1 VTVRSYPFS
10 PLEGLRLDPTYAQ
23 LRADEPLSRVRLPYG
38 EEAWLAV
45 RYDDVKMVLSDPRFS
60 RAAANGRD
68 EPRMMPHQSDA
79 GTLNMDP
86 PEHSRLRGFVARAFT
101 TRRIDEFRPRTA
113 EIASELV
120 AAMRA
125 QGPPVDLVTA
135 FAAPLPVR
143 VICELLGVPVEDQD
157 KFGVWSEAVVASTS
171 LSPEQIGEYLGA
183 MMEYMYALVAQRR
196 AEPADDLI
204 SAMVKARDEKGR
216 LTEHE
221 LVDLAAGLLAA
232 GHETTVT
239 QIPNFVYVL
248 LTNPKAR
255 DELVAHPEL
264 VPNAVEELMRYVP
277 LVAGTVFARY
287 ATVDIMVG
295 ETLVRAGEPVVAS
308 LPSANRDERV
318 FTHPEEL
325 DFHRPAYPHLG
336 FGHGIHYCFGAQ
348 LARMELQVA
357 VATLV
362 VAFPGLRLATPEQD
376 LPWKPGLLV
385 RGLHSLP
392 VTW

>member
-1 VTVRSYPFS
+1 MTVRSYPFS

-196 AEPADDLI
+196 AEPTDDLI

-255 DELVAHPEL
+255 DELVVHPEL

-287 ATVDIMVG
+287 ATVDILVG

-318 FTHPEEL
+318 FTNPEEL

-362 VAFPGLRLATPEQD
+362 EAFPDLHLATPEQD

>member
-1 VTVRSYPFS
+1 MTVRSYPFS
-10 PLEGLRLDPTYAQ
+10 PLEGLRLDPTYAR

-113 EIASELV
+113 EIAAELV

-318 FTHPEEL
+318 FTNPEEL

-362 VAFPGLRLATPEQD
+362 EAFPDLRLATPEQD

>member
-362 VAFPGLRLATPEQD
+362 EAFPGLRLATPEQD

>member
-23 LRADEPLSRVRLPYG
+23 LRADEPLSRVQLPYG

-45 RYDDVKMVLSDPRFS
+45 RYDHVKMVLSDPRFS

-101 TRRIDEFRPRTA
+101 TRRIEDFRPRTA

-120 AAMRA
+120 AAMRE

-143 VICELLGVPVEDQD
+143 VICEMLGVPFEDQD
-157 KFGVWSEAVVASTS
+157 KFGIWSEAVVASTS

-248 LTNPKAR
+248 LANPKAR

-295 ETLVRAGEPVVAS
+295 DTLVRAGDPVVAS

-318 FTHPEEL
+318 FTNPEEL

-336 FGHGIHYCFGAQ
+336 FGHGIHFCFGAQ

-362 VAFPGLRLATPEQD
+362 KAFPDLRLAVPEED
-376 LPWKPGLLV
+376 LAWKPGLLV

>member
-1 VTVRSYPFS
+1 MTVRSYPFS

-23 LRADEPLSRVRLPYG
+23 LRADEPLSRVQLPYG

-101 TRRIDEFRPRTA
+101 TRRIEDFRPRTA

-120 AAMRA
+120 AAMRQ
-125 QGPPVDLVTA
+125 QGSPVDLVTA

-143 VICELLGVPVEDQD
+143 VICEMLGVPFEDQD
-157 KFGVWSEAVVASTS
+157 KFGIWSEAVVASTS

-248 LTNPKAR
+248 LANPKAR

-295 ETLVRAGEPVVAS
+295 DTLVRAGDPVVAS

-318 FTHPEEL
+318 FTNPEEL

-336 FGHGIHYCFGAQ
+336 FGHGIHFCFGAQ

-362 VAFPGLRLATPEQD
+362 KAFPDLRLAVPEED
-376 LPWKPGLLV
+376 LAWKPGLLV

>member
-1 VTVRSYPFS
+1 MTVRSYPFS

-23 LRADEPLSRVRLPYG
+23 LRADEPLSRVQLPYG

-101 TRRIDEFRPRTA
+101 TRRIEDFRPRTA

-120 AAMRA
+120 AAMRE

-143 VICELLGVPVEDQD
+143 VICEMLGVPFEDQD
-157 KFGVWSEAVVASTS
+157 KFGIWSEAVVASTS

-248 LTNPKAR
+248 LANPKAR

-295 ETLVRAGEPVVAS
+295 DTLVRAGDPVVAS

-318 FTHPEEL
+318 FTNPEEL

-336 FGHGIHYCFGAQ
+336 FGHGIHFCFGAQ

-362 VAFPGLRLATPEQD
+362 KAFPDLRLAVPEEN
-376 LPWKPGLLV
+376 LAWKPGLLV

>member
-196 AEPADDLI
+196 AAPADDLI

-362 VAFPGLRLATPEQD
+362 EAFPGLRLATPEQD

>member
-1 VTVRSYPFS
+1 MTVRSYPFS
-10 PLEGLRLDPTYAQ
+10 PLEGLRLDPMYAQ

-135 FAAPLPVR
+135 FATPLPVR

-196 AEPADDLI
+196 AEPTDDLI

-248 LTNPKAR
+248 LTHPKAR

-287 ATVDIMVG
+287 PTVDIMIG

-318 FTHPEEL
+318 FTNPEEL

-362 VAFPGLRLATPEQD
+362 EAFPDLRLATPEQD
-376 LPWKPGLLV
+376 LAWKPGLLV
-385 RGLHSLP
+385 RGLRALP

>member
-23 LRADEPLSRVRLPYG
+23 LRADEPLSRVHLPYG

-101 TRRIDEFRPRTA
+101 TRRIEDFRPRTA

-120 AAMRA
+120 AAMRQ
-125 QGPPVDLVTA
+125 QGSPVDLVTA

-143 VICELLGVPVEDQD
+143 VICEMLGVPFEDQD
-157 KFGVWSEAVVASTS
+157 KFGIWSEAVVASTS

-248 LTNPKAR
+248 LSNPKAR

-295 ETLVRAGEPVVAS
+295 DTLVRAGDPVVAS

-318 FTHPEEL
+318 FTNPEEL

-336 FGHGIHYCFGAQ
+336 FGHGIHFCFGAQ

-362 VAFPGLRLATPEQD
+362 KAFPDLRLAVPEED
-376 LPWKPGLLV
+376 LAWKPGLLV